1 MFKSAVSGT
10 LVQENPFLLN
20 KVLDESLDQV
30 NQAIE
35 KFSSHPSI
43 LSIQKN
49 VDVTTGFRFSRADEN
64 QIIDIVNKLNSKK
77 KGMSSSIPAN
87 VLKMSIHVVASDLV
101 IIWNNEIV
109 ENGIFPNKLKLADI
123 TPVHKKLEKT
133 QKANY
138 RNVSIL
144 PAVSKVF
151 EKLMG
156 VQIGAYMEKYLSKF
170 LCGFRKGFNTQH
182 ALVTLIEKWKQIL
195 EKKGICGC
203 SAP

>member
-10 LVQENPFLLN
+10 LVPENPFLLN
-20 KVLDESLDQV
+20 KVLGESLDPV
-30 NQAIE
+30 NQAME

-49 VDVTTGFRFSRADEN
+49 VEVTTGFCFSRADES
-64 QIIDIVNKLNSKK
+64 QIIDIVKKLNSKK

-87 VLKMSIHVVASDLV
+87 ILKMSIQVVASDLA

-144 PAVSKVF
+144 PSVSKVF

-156 VQIGAYMEKYLSKF
+156 V
-170 LCGFRKGFNTQH
+170 
-182 ALVTLIEKWKQIL
+182 
-195 EKKGICGC
+195 
-203 SAP
+203 